1 MKLYHGTNI
10 QFNEVNLKR
19 CRPNKDFGQGF
30 YLTDLKQQALLMAQR
45 RCDIEG
51 TGTPFVLEYEFDEK
65 YLSDGSLSVK
75 VFTNVCE
82 EWAEFILTNRQRRK
96 KNPQHSYDIVIGP
109 IADDG
114 VVFQLNRYQQKM
126 IDLPTL
132 VKELT
137 FKKLNNQYYFGTP
150 KSLTYLKRI

>member
-10 QFNEVNLKR
+10 QFNEINLKL

-30 YLTDLKQQALLMAQR
+30 YLTDLKKQALLMAQR
-45 RCDIEG
+45 KCDFE
-51 TGTPFVLEYEFDEK
+51 TRGTPVVLEYEFDEK
-65 YLSDGSLSVK
+65 HLTDGSLSVK
-75 VFTNVCE
+75 IFQNVCE
-82 EWAEFILTNRQRRK
+82 EWAEFILINRQKRK
-96 KNPQHSYDIVIGP
+96 KKLQHEYDIVVGP

-114 VVFQLNRYQQKM
+114 VVYQLNRYQQKM
-126 IDLPTL
+126 IDLSTL

-150 KSLTYLKRI
+150 KSLTYLKQL